1 LTVLDVEFWRG
12 RRKSAR
18 QLIGA
23 RISVIAGPT
32 ACRSLEGVCAI
43 LVEPQL
49 NPRVA
54 QTTATEFSAGTVVV
68 DPVGDPARS
77 SYES

>member
-1 LTVLDVEFWRG
+1 
-12 RRKSAR
+12 
-18 QLIGA
+18 
-23 RISVIAGPT
+23 
-32 ACRSLEGVCAI
+32 
-43 LVEPQL
+43 VEPQL